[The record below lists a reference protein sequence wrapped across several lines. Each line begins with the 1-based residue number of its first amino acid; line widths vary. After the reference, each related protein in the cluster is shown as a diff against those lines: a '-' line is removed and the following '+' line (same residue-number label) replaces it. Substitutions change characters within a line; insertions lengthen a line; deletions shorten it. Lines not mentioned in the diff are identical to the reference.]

1 MKISKLGTALAL
13 STLIPA
19 LLSAQDKKSGTPEH
33 LYIDVHHVGP
43 GKVKFE
49 AVAEAHKKDLATE
62 KKYGVHFERFWVD
75 ETRGDIYCLSTAPN
89 PDAIKKT
96 HGEAHGM
103 LPDHVFLVTDGQ
115 KASLKKGMNLYL
127 DVHEMGP
134 GKVNAKAVADAHK
147 KDLATEKKY
156 GVNFIDYWV
165 DEKDGTVMCLAQA
178 KDSSDMLKTH
188 KEAHGLMPNYVM
200 QVKQGQ

>member
-1 MKISKLGTALAL
+1 MKILILGTALTVSA
-13 STLIPA
+13 LIPA
-19 LLSAQDKKSGTPEH
+19 LLSAQEKKTGAPEH

-43 GKVKFE
+43 GKVKYE
-49 AVAEAHKKDLATE
+49 AVAEAHKKDLVAE
-62 KKYGVHFERFWVD
+62 KKYGVHFQRFWVD

-103 LPDHVFLVTDGQ
+103 LPDHVFVVTDGQ
-115 KASLKKGMNLYL
+115 KAALQKGKNLYL
-127 DVHEMGP
+127 DIHEMGP

-147 KDLATEKKY
+147 KDLATQKKY
-156 GVNFIDYWV
+156 GVNFINYWV
-165 DEKDGTVMCLAQA
+165 DEKEGVVMCLAQA
-178 KDSSDMLKTH
+178 KDSTDMIKTH
-188 KEAHGLMPNYVM
+188 KEAHGLLPNYVM